1 MRSRNRDL
9 IAGVTLVCLV
19 SIANAQQSGPPT
31 SFSAQ
36 IAPILAIHC
45 NSCHGDQGI
54 AGGLDTRTWA
64 SLMASGVVLA
74 QDANESL
81 LVQFIE
87 GRRGMEHR
95 MPLGG
100 KPLDGSQIELIRR
113 WIVHGA
119 KDDPD
124 TTPKY
129 RVTLPRVS
137 VDRSEHMRIHCKV
150 PLDCYLVLALM
161 DPKSGRVVRREAA
174 AVQSAADGADVK
186 PPGEW
191 ITWDLAPERD
201 WPKRLRVELTIAYA
215 ATAPV
220 GALLQVCDEIG
231 QVRAS
236 AEFKSPTEITP
247 AHE

>member
-1 MRSRNRDL
+1 MR
-9 IAGVTLVCLV
+9 
-19 SIANAQQSGPPT
+19 
-31 SFSAQ
+31 
-36 IAPILAIHC
+36 C

-74 QDANESL
+74 LDANESL

-87 GRRGMEHR
+87 GRRGLEHR

-100 KPLDGSQIELIRR
+100 KPLDTSQIELIRR

-150 PLDCYLVLALM
+150 PLESYLVLTLM
-161 DPKSGRVVRREAA
+161 DPKGGRVVRREAA
-174 AVQSAADGADVK
+174 AVQSAAEGANVK
-186 PPGEW
+186 TPGEW
-191 ITWDLAPERD
+191 IVWDLAPERG
-201 WPKRLRVELTIAYA
+201 WPKRLRVELTISYA
-215 ATAPV
+215 STAPV

-236 AEFKSPTEITP
+236 AEFKLLPEITQT
-247 AHE
+247 HE